1 MKDDVNGTE
10 TPTPGETHAVFN
22 QAPPLEEYNL
32 FAGDDALREGA
43 RREGAGWAL
52 EDLDRYGRE
61 CGRPDVI
68 ELGFLANRYPPRFK
82 PYDRFGHRVDEVDYH
97 NAYHQLMD
105 RALREGLHAAPWKN
119 PGPGAHVARATKY
132 YLHSQVE
139 GAHCCP
145 VTMTFAVVP
154 SLRLS
159 SKLAEYWL
167 PKVLAYGYDP
177 RNVSYDDKQALTLGM
192 GMTEKQGGSDVRA
205 NTTTAEPMGP
215 DDTGEVYELTGHKW
229 FLSAPRCDAFLM
241 LAQTEN
247 GLSCFLVPRW
257 RPDGQKNA
265 FRVLQ
270 LKDKMGNVANASSE
284 VELRGAQ
291 GWLVGDEGRG
301 VPAIIEMVAMTRF
314 DCMLGSTACQRQ
326 ALAQAM
332 HHARHRQAF
341 GGTLAEQPLM
351 RNVLA
356 DMQLEVEGGLAL
368 TLRLARALDHPDDE
382 REQALLRLGTAVGKY
397 WICKRTPA
405 FTHEAMECIGGNG
418 VMENCIMPR
427 LYREAPINAIW
438 EGSGNVQALD
448 VLRALNKTPEVLDV
462 WFDEVERHGG
472 SHPALQQALTDLKEA
487 FADPEEIEFRARYL
501 VDRLALVMQAALL
514 LRAGNEQ
521 VAEAFIRSRLGGG
534 GERQFGTLPTGLDID
549 TLMARADPLKEA

>member
-1 MKDDVNGTE
+1 MKDDVNSTG
-10 TPTPGETHAVFN
+10 TPTPGETHEVFN
-22 QAPPLEEYNL
+22 QPPPLEEYNL

-61 CGRPDVI
+61 CGRPEVI

-97 NAYHQLMD
+97 DAYHQLMN
-105 RALREGLHAAPWKN
+105 RALREGLHAAPWQN
-119 PGPGAHVARATKY
+119 PGPGAHVARAAKY

-159 SKLAEYWL
+159 PGLAEYWL
-167 PKVLAYGYDP
+167 PRVFAHGYDP
-177 RNVSYDDKQALTLGM
+177 RNVSYEDKQALTLGM

-205 NTTTAEPMGP
+205 NTTTAAPLGP
-215 DDTGEVYELTGHKW
+215 DGMGERYELTGHKW
-229 FLSAPRCDAFLM
+229 FLSAPMCDAFLM

-257 RPDGQKNA
+257 RPDGDKNA
-265 FRVLQ
+265 LRVLQ

-291 GWLVGDEGRG
+291 GWLVGQEGRG

-326 ALAQAM
+326 ALAQAV

-472 SHPALQQALTDLKEA
+472 GHPVLQKALPELRQA
-487 FADPEEIEFRARYL
+487 FADPADIEFRARYL

-514 LRAGNEQ
+514 LRTGNDA
-521 VAEAFIRSRLGGG
+521 VAEAFIRSRLDGG

-549 TLMARADPLKEA
+549 SLIARADSSNIA

>member
-1 MKDDVNGTE
+1 MKDDVNSTE
-10 TPTPGETHAVFN
+10 TRTPGETHEVFN
-22 QAPPLEEYNL
+22 QPPPLEEHNL
-32 FAGDDALREGA
+32 FRGDDALHEGA
-43 RREGAGWAL
+43 RREGAEWAL
-52 EDLDRYGRE
+52 EDLERYGRE

-68 ELGFLANRYPPRFK
+68 ELGFLANRYPPRFE
-82 PYDRFGHRVDEVDYH
+82 PYDRFGHRVDEVEYH
-97 NAYHQLMD
+97 DAYHQLMD

-119 PGPGAHVARATKY
+119 PGPGAHVARAAKY

-159 SKLAEYWL
+159 PKVAEYWL

-177 RNVSYDDKQALTLGM
+177 RNVSYEDKQALTLGM

-205 NTTTAEPMGP
+205 NTTTAAPVGRDE
-215 DDTGEVYELTGHKW
+215 TGELYELTGHKW
-229 FLSAPRCDAFLM
+229 FLSAPMCDAFLM

-257 RPDGQKNA
+257 RPDGRKNA
-265 FRVLQ
+265 LRVLR

-284 VELRGAQ
+284 IELRGAR

-326 ALAQAM
+326 ALAQAV

-418 VMENCIMPR
+418 VMENCILPR

-462 WFDEVERHGG
+462 WFDEVQRHGG
-472 SHPALQQALTDLKEA
+472 SHPVLKQALADLKAA
-487 FADPEEIEFRARYL
+487 FADREEIEFRARYL

-514 LRAGNEQ
+514 LRGGNEA
-521 VAEAFIRSRLGGG
+521 VAEAFIRSRLDMGGD
-534 GERQFGTLPTGLDID
+534 RQYGTLPTGLDID
-549 TLMARADPLKEA
+549 TLIARADPLMEA

>member
-1 MKDDVNGTE
+1 MKDDVNSTE
-10 TPTPGETHAVFN
+10 TRTPGETHEVFN
-22 QAPPLEEYNL
+22 QAPPLEDHNL
-32 FAGDDALREGA
+32 YLGDDALREGA
-43 RREGAGWAL
+43 RREGADWAL
-52 EDLDRYGRE
+52 EDLERYGGE

-68 ELGFLANRYPPRFK
+68 ELGFLANRYPPRFE
-82 PYDRFGHRVDEVDYH
+82 PYDRFGHRVDEVEYH
-97 NAYHQLMD
+97 DAYHQLMD
-105 RALREGLHAAPWKN
+105 RALREGLHAAPWKH
-119 PGPGAHVARATKY
+119 PGPGAHVARAAKY

-159 SKLAEYWL
+159 PKVAEYWL

-177 RNVSYDDKQALTLGM
+177 RNVSHEDKQALTLGM

-205 NTTTAEPMGP
+205 NTTTAEPVGR
-215 DDTGEVYELTGHKW
+215 DEIGELYELTGHKW
-229 FLSAPRCDAFLM
+229 FLSAPMCDAFLM
-241 LAQTEN
+241 LAQTDT

-257 RPDGQKNA
+257 RPDGYKNA
-265 FRVLQ
+265 LRVLR

-284 VELRGAQ
+284 IELRGAQ
-291 GWLVGDEGRG
+291 GWLVGEEGRG

-314 DCMLGSTACQRQ
+314 DCMLGSAACQRQ
-326 ALAQAM
+326 ALAQAV

-368 TLRLARALDHPDDE
+368 TLRLARALDNPDDE

-448 VLRALNKTPEVLDV
+448 VLRALNKTPEVLEV

-472 SHPALQQALTDLKEA
+472 NHPVLGPALTELRSA
-487 FADPEEIEFRARYL
+487 FDDREQIEFRARYL

-514 LRAGNEQ
+514 LRGGNEA
-521 VAEAFIRSRLGGG
+521 VAEAFIRSRLDTGGD
-534 GERQFGTLPTGLDID
+534 RQFGTLPTGLDID
-549 TLMARADPLKEA
+549 TLIARADPLMEG